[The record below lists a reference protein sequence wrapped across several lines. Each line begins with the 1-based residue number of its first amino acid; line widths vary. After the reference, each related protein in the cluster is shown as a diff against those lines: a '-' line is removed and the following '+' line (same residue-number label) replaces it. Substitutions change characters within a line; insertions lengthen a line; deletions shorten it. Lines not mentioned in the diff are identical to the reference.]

1 MSNPQHRKNR
11 EDNIRE
17 WTSDSPRLLENH
29 NKGKVFVEK
38 LLMSP
43 WLWAELWKKS
53 SKFDEAKR

>member
-1 MSNPQHRKNR
+1 MYLTNLRRAIMSYPQYRKNR

-29 NKGKVFVEK
+29 NKGKVLVEK

-43 WLWAELWKKS
+43 
-53 SKFDEAKR
+53 